1 METRA
6 IKQMLRFAWFIAL
19 LLPLATAAGGE
30 APVSSLR
37 QLARRADLIAFGHC
51 QSAESSWDEHHRFIV
66 TTIRFQPRRTFKGV
80 AGDSL
85 TVKVLGGQVGDQ
97 AMAAS
102 HSTAMRTGE
111 EAVLFLQ
118 RSRFGDY
125 FVITGGAD
133 GKLPVVRS
141 TRSGRP
147 LIRGALSLYDFGN
160 LLAEPAEAQ

>member
-1 METRA
+1 MGTRA
-6 IKQMLRFAWFIAL
+6 IKQMQRLACLIAL
-19 LLPLATAAGGE
+19 LLPVAIAAGGE
-30 APVSSLR
+30 APASSLR
-37 QLARRADLIAFGHC
+37 QLARHAELIAFGRC
-51 QSAESSWDEHHRFIV
+51 QSAESSWDEQHRFIV

-97 AMAAS
+97 GMAAS
-102 HSTAMRTGE
+102 HSATMGTGE

-125 FVITGGAD
+125 FVVAGGAD
-133 GKLPVVRS
+133 GKLPVARS

-147 LIRGALSLYDFGN
+147 LIRGALSLDAFGN
-160 LLAEPAEAQ
+160 LLADPAEAQ